1 MNKIVLSLLFGFV
14 LIGFSNSYLFAQTG
28 TKEPY
33 SDTYVYLILAAL
45 LFTIAVLFASLMIF
59 EAGERKKKVKVA
71 TAVITGSVMEDH
83 EYDGIQELDNPAPA
97 WFQFLFYITIVFAV
111 IYMIQYHMIGKPN
124 SSNDE
129 YVQEM
134 TVAQQEKDEL
144 IRTGALINENNV
156 AVLNESADLD
166 KGKEIFTV
174 NCVSCHNADGGGGV
188 GPNLTDQYWIHGGG
202 IRNVFKTIKNGVP
215 AKGMISWQT
224 QLNPKQMNQVASY
237 ILTLQGIKPA
247 APKAPEGTVW
257 VDSTATNKDTL
268 KNKQDTLKK

>member
-1 MNKIVLSLLFGFV
+1 MNKKVLLVLFSFA
-14 LIGFSNSYLFAQTG
+14 LIGFSNSNLFAQTG

-33 SDTYVYLILAAL
+33 SDTFVYLILAAL

-59 EAGERKKKVKVA
+59 EAGERKKKVKVV

-97 WFQFLFYITIVFAV
+97 WFQFLFYITIVFAI

-129 YVQEM
+129 YIQEM
-134 TVAQQEKDEL
+134 TIAQQVKDEL

-156 AVLNESADLD
+156 AVLKDAADID
-166 KGKEIFTV
+166 KGKELFTV

-202 IRNVFKTIKNGVP
+202 IKNIFTTIKNGVP

-237 ILTLQGIKPA
+237 VLTLQGTKPTV
-247 APKAPEGTVW
+247 PKAPEGTVW
-257 VDSTATNKDTL
+257 VDSTATNKDSVTI
-268 KNKQDTLKK
+268 KQDTLKK

>member
-1 MNKIVLSLLFGFV
+1 
-14 LIGFSNSYLFAQTG
+14 
-28 TKEPY
+28 
-33 SDTYVYLILAAL
+33 
-45 LFTIAVLFASLMIF
+45 MIF
-59 EAGERKKKVKVA
+59 EAGERKKKVKVV

-129 YVQEM
+129 YIQEM
-134 TVAQQEKDEL
+134 TIAQQVKDEL

-156 AVLNESADLD
+156 AVLTDAADID

-202 IRNVFKTIKNGVP
+202 IKKYLRQSKMAF
-215 AKGMISWQT
+215 
-224 QLNPKQMNQVASY
+224 L
-237 ILTLQGIKPA
+237 
-247 APKAPEGTVW
+247 
-257 VDSTATNKDTL
+257 L
-268 KNKQDTLKK
+268 KV

>member
-1 MNKIVLSLLFGFV
+1 MNKKVLLVLFSFA
-14 LIGFSNSYLFAQTG
+14 LIGFSNSNLFAQTG

-33 SDTYVYLILAAL
+33 SDTFVYLILAAL

-59 EAGERKKKVKVA
+59 EAGERKKKVKVV

-97 WFQFLFYITIVFAV
+97 WFQFLFYITIVFAI

-129 YVQEM
+129 YIQEM
-134 TVAQQEKDEL
+134 TIAQQVKDEL

-156 AVLNESADLD
+156 AVLKDAADID

-202 IRNVFKTIKNGVP
+202 IKNIFTTIKNGVP

-237 ILTLQGIKPA
+237 VLTLQGTKPTV
-247 APKAPEGTVW
+247 PKAPEGTVW
-257 VDSTATNKDTL
+257 VDSTATNKDSVTI
-268 KNKQDTLKK
+268 KQDTLKK